1 MDRYKFAISGTQGL
15 DMSFIYNIS
24 ILQSPIP
31 FRVGVK
37 IFGNTDDFDFKIGK
51 AQYKSDKLPVFSAVI
66 DSTRINLREHISN
79 IFKIGIDAAINNA
92 PDIDNLQRQKKE
104 FDETYTQKLDT
115 LSSAETAQYESIVP
129 TPNETL
135 TNN

>member
-1 MDRYKFAISGTQGL
+1 M
-15 DMSFIYNIS
+15 FIYNIS

-51 AQYKSDKLPVFSAVI
+51 AKYKSDKLPVFSAVI